1 MKMVI
6 IMLSKRIISAIVIF
20 LIIALFIFLGSLPFF
35 ILVSILSILATK
47 EYINLLPPEF
57 KKNKWLLIILN
68 LFIILFTFLINRG
81 VLHLS
86 ISFLISLIFLTLVS
100 YHILINSYHKI
111 IYNVGINLLGLL
123 YIGGGMS
130 VFILLRNINIS
141 NFHETIPIWLALIST
156 WTTDIGA
163 FFTGK
168 YYGKKKL
175 AKKISPNKTIEGA
188 FGGIILNFFIII
200 IFVTSFKFFSIYWVI
215 YGILSAFF
223 AILGDLFES
232 SIKRDM
238 NIKDT
243 GDLIPGHGGILDRF
257 DSFIFTG
264 VFTYY
269 FILFLF

>member
-1 MKMVI
+1 MVI
-6 IMLSKRIISAIVIF
+6 MMLFKRIISAIIIF
-20 LIIALFIFLGSLPFF
+20 LIISLFIFLGAFPFF
-35 ILVSILSILATK
+35 IFVAVLSILATK
-47 EYINLLPPEF
+47 EYINLLPSEF
-57 KKNKWLLIILN
+57 KKNKWILIILN
-68 LFIILFTFLINRG
+68 LIIICFTYLING
-81 VLHLS
+81 NFINLS
-86 ISFLISLIFLTLVS
+86 TGFFIALIFFILVS

-111 IYNVGINLLGLL
+111 IYNMGINLLGIL

-130 VFILLRNINIS
+130 VFILLRNIDIS
-141 NFHETIPIWLALIST
+141 SFHETIPLWLALIST

-168 YYGKKKL
+168 YYGKRQL
-175 AKKISPNKTIEGA
+175 ASKISPNKTIEGA
-188 FGGIILNFFIII
+188 LGGIIFNFIII
-200 IFVTSFKFFSIYWVI
+200 VIFVTYFNIFSFNWIL
-215 YGILSAFF
+215 YGLLSAIF

-243 GDLIPGHGGILDRF
+243 GNLIPGHGGILDRF
-257 DSFIFTG
+257 DSLIFTG

>member
-1 MKMVI
+1 
-6 IMLSKRIISAIVIF
+6 MLSKRVMSAIIIF

-35 ILVSILSILATK
+35 ILVSIVSILATK
-47 EYINLLPPEF
+47 EYINLLPSEF
-57 KKNKWLLIILN
+57 QKNNLILIILN
-68 LFIILFTFLINRG
+68 LIIILFTYLINRG
-81 VLHLS
+81 ILNLS
-86 ISFLISLIFLTLVS
+86 VGFLISTAFFILIGYHIFKYS
-100 YHILINSYHKI
+100 YHNI
-111 IYNVGINLLGLL
+111 IYNLGINLLGLL

-130 VFILLRNINIS
+130 FFILLRNINIA
-141 NFHETIPIWLALIST
+141 NFHETIPLWLALIST

-168 YYGKKKL
+168 YYGRKQL
-175 AKKISPNKTIEGA
+175 ASNISPNKTIEGA
-188 FGGIILNFFIII
+188 FGGIIFNFIIII
-200 IFVTSFKFFSIYWVI
+200 IFVSYFNFFSFYWVL
-215 YGILSAFF
+215 YGFLSAFF

-257 DSFIFTG
+257 DSLIFTG

-269 FILFLF
+269 FIIFIF